1 MIKNVFS
8 KEKKQLFHAF
18 SNSDS
23 SSDEFADGKGSNKLQ
38 RRKAA
43 DDF

>member
-8 KEKKQLFHAF
+8 KEKKPFFHAF

-23 SSDEFADGKGSNKLQ
+23 SSDDFAEN
-38 RRKAA
+38 
-43 DDF
+43 